1 MTEPKAD
8 PGRSAEDIRRRWLSS
23 GVGVARRQFTL
34 AAALIVLSSALGIL
48 VVWRTSS
55 SLLIIFAGILF
66 ASFFRRLR
74 SRTWSHYSD
83 RPSVAINAG
92 YSDTD
97 RAVGTGRHLGGRED
111 SRTGKPFDT
120 GHGCAA

>member
-55 SLLIIFAGILF
+55 SLLIGQQPRAH
-66 ASFFRRLR
+66 RRLFRHRR
-74 SRTWSHYSD
+74 SC
-83 RPSVAINAG
+83 
-92 YSDTD
+92 
-97 RAVGTGRHLGGRED
+97 LGLRRCD
-111 SRTGKPFDT
+111 HASI
-120 GHGCAA
+120 A